1 MDFELPGKL
10 HKALEREASD
20 AGLSLHAHL
29 IKKLESITPPIE
41 AMNRE
46 AITAGLP
53 KLVTFLSRVPGVE
66 VLSSDA
72 TPDACWWVK
81 LNIDLD
87 HSLAW
92 QVVQELGFV
101 LNYISLEEPL
111 PTVFKPVSPP
121 PYMNGGPKD
130 FLSWVIEPTCNYIDP
145 AWIAEALEGRMPR
158 PVDDLGQWD
167 SDDEST

>member
-1 MDFELPGKL
+1 
-10 HKALEREASD
+10 
-20 AGLSLHAHL
+20 
-29 IKKLESITPPIE
+29 
-41 AMNRE
+41 
-46 AITAGLP
+46 
-53 KLVTFLSRVPGVE
+53 
-66 VLSSDA
+66 
-72 TPDACWWVK
+72 
-81 LNIDLD
+81 
-87 HSLAW
+87 
-92 QVVQELGFV
+92 VVQELGFV

-130 FLSWVIEPTCNYIDP
+130 FLSWVIEPTGNYIDP